1 MMAQPLPAGVV
12 VKPVPA
18 GGCEVTVQ
26 MTLVAASVASLG
38 SVAVHLGTCFKSSAT
53 PEFHDDLTPSLADGD
68 VALVGTSK
76 NKVHV
81 SDLDHKIIIRYLS
94 GVIMIEIR
102 PQDVE
107 PDDAEDP
114 LCWDEL
120 LGCIGVSYRQQV
132 YIDLVDVDTTQVIP
146 LSEPVMWFGH
156 REITC
161 VRRYC
166 PRCTLCKKACT
177 SEGDHLLCNH
187 GCIKHLWHPQSCKGG
202 AAVFGYFDMPPS
214 KYSVIATT
222 LGTTEQHIRM
232 ELSQIAAGKLH
243 TTVSGSSA

>member
-1 MMAQPLPAGVV
+1 
-12 VKPVPA
+12 
-18 GGCEVTVQ
+18 
-26 MTLVAASVASLG
+26 
-38 SVAVHLGTCFKSSAT
+38 
-53 PEFHDDLTPSLADGD
+53 
-68 VALVGTSK
+68 
-76 NKVHV
+76 
-81 SDLDHKIIIRYLS
+81 LDHKIIIRYLS
-94 GVIMIEIR
+94 GVIMLEIR

-177 SEGDHLLCNH
+177 SEGDNLLCNH

-222 LGTTEQHIRM
+222 LGAKEEHIRM
-232 ELSQIAAGKLH
+232 ELSQIAACKLQA
-243 TTVSGSSA
+243 TVSGSSA